1 MKRIIFAASC
11 AALVTVVSCS
21 HKSTQTE
28 PPREPATTEKRES
41 HISPERM
48 EKLRAAVAQMDA
60 AVIQDNL
67 NGARMSQILVSSFDA
82 RLAKLSKEED
92 VDKLMTSTLYCKL
105 MAARPIQEAIDDRLG
120 FIFETALKSGPDAK
134 AWFLRELNAFAQKD
148 AMNEIAAIQVVRS
161 LVADEVSYCGDKGCV
176 ARDVATLSFRVA
188 PLDDEAFAE
197 FTRRNQIVYDKI
209 SKTDL
214 RPGLCFGDQRKP
226 NSASSYDWTNRNWV
240 GSVLPQGSFVFTYDD
255 GPHKDYT
262 RVIRDTWA
270 NGGLAKPAFFWLAG
284 NVQRLSGIA
293 TELNKQG
300 YVIGSHSERHA
311 DLGNVA
317 RAGSVGDLN
326 KVNRQLFASELSG
339 LSAAGFSDWK
349 NKTLDR
355 EINQS
360 VATLGNILGKPVR
373 YFRLPYGSGTKNDL
387 IGARFEKLN
396 LDHFF
401 WRIDSLD
408 WQDKNPASI
417 RDRVVSQMKA
427 TGRGIVLFH
436 DIHSQS
442 AQAAQLMVN
451 YLKANPNYKAVN
463 ILDLPGLQK

>member
-11 AALVTVVSCS
+11 AALVTAVSCT
-21 HKSTQTE
+21 HKSTTTE
-28 PPREPATTEKRES
+28 PPREPAAAAHRDS

-48 EKLRAAVAQMDA
+48 EKLRVAVAQRDA
-60 AVIQDNL
+60 AVMQDNL

-82 RLAKLSKEED
+82 RLAKLSKEEE

-105 MAARPIQEAIDDRLG
+105 MAARPIQEAIDERLS
-120 FIFETALKSGPDAK
+120 FIFETALKEGPAAK
-134 AWFLRELNAFAQKD
+134 AWFFQELNAFAQKD

-161 LVADEVSYCGDKGCV
+161 LVAEEVSLCGVKDCV
-176 ARDVATLSFRVA
+176 ARDVTTLNFRVA
-188 PLDDEAFAE
+188 PLDDEAFADY
-197 FTRRNQIVYDKI
+197 TRRNQIVYDKI
-209 SKTDL
+209 AKTDL
-214 RPGLCFGDQRKP
+214 LPGLCFGDQREP
-226 NSASSYDWTNRNWV
+226 NAASSYDWKNRNWV
-240 GSVLPQGSFVFTYDD
+240 GSVLPQGHFVFTYDD
-255 GPHKDYT
+255 GPHKEYT

-270 NGGLAKPAFFWLAG
+270 KAGLAKPAFFWLAG
-284 NVQRLSGIA
+284 NAQNLSSIV
-293 TELNKQG
+293 TELNQQG
-300 YVIGSHSERHA
+300 YVIGSHSERHG

-317 RAGSVGDLN
+317 RSASAGDLN
-326 KVNRQLFASELSG
+326 SVNRKLFASELQKV
-339 LSAAGFSDWK
+339 SAGGYSDWK

-360 VATLGNILGKPVR
+360 VAGLGAITGKQIR
-373 YFRLPYGSGTKNDL
+373 YFRLPFGSGTKNDM

-401 WRIDSLD
+401 WRVDSLD

-417 RDRVVSQMKA
+417 RDRVVAQMKA
-427 TGRGIVLFH
+427 TGRGIILFH

-451 YLKANPNYKAVN
+451 FLKANPSYKAVN
-463 ILDLPGLQK
+463 ILELPGLQK